1 MYRGRIFLLFFLLPT
16 ILVGQCCITGVP
28 FLEII
33 PGPGLYINSGAF
45 TALPSNDLYASWA
58 NPAQI
63 SNFGQRVG
71 VGFYTQKSDWFI
83 SHISYH
89 SSALAAGVERGR
101 YRYGVGLLRTL
112 FDFGEQE
119 QWDSDGNSN
128 GTFTSK
134 EFVNALSVG
143 AGVDLGIQLN
153 TGLTFKMGE
162 SQLAPAGSMIG
173 EHMYR
178 HAPIRVVD
186 FGVQL
191 AYPTQQYRGVSAEL
205 ALGYA
210 IRNFGGTLSYR
221 HPDSENP
228 NYGDA
233 YPRTQSLGYS
243 GAIIHS
249 MVTSKGR
256 VNTLRFDASVDV
268 QDLLVEVKTPFP
280 SEGRLWNY
288 TGTSGDIRVLDHLI
302 QRKSDDR
309 ITIRQGWRIEF
320 FETIR
325 MGKGWMNGPRFGQG
339 NRSDGFEFDITR
351 LADFALEI
359 RSPLRV
365 TYSSSNYEL
374 GNFQDS
380 RPFRGLTISW
390 DLN

>member
-1 MYRGRIFLLFFLLPT
+1 MSF
-16 ILVGQCCITGVP
+16 
-28 FLEII
+28 
-33 PGPGLYINSGAF
+33 
-45 TALPSNDLYASWA
+45 
-58 NPAQI
+58 
-63 SNFGQRVG
+63 
-71 VGFYTQKSDWFI
+71 
-83 SHISYH
+83 H
-89 SSALAAGVERGR
+89 SSALAAGAERGR

-112 FDFGEQE
+112 FDYGEQE

-143 AGVDLGIQLN
+143 AGVDLGVQLN
-153 TGLTFKMGE
+153 TGLAVKMGE
-162 SQLAPAGSMIG
+162 SQLNPAGSMIG

-186 FGVQL
+186 IGVQL
-191 AYPTQQYRGVSAEL
+191 VYPTPQYRGVSAEL

-210 IRNFGGTLSYR
+210 IRNIGGTLSYS

-233 YPRTQSLGYS
+233 YPRIQSLGYS

-268 QDLLVEVKTPFP
+268 QDLLVEVKTPYP
-280 SEGRLWNY
+280 SEGRWWNY

-302 QRKSDDR
+302 RRKSDDR

-325 MGKGWMNGPRFGQG
+325 MGKGWMNGPAQVHS
-339 NRSDGFEFDITR
+339 NRYNGFEIDITR
-351 LADFALEI
+351 LAEFAVDMDI
-359 RSPLRV
+359 PL
-365 TYSSSNYEL
+365 TILYSQSDYEL